1 MRCMDNVTDLQ
12 TGKQA
17 DNQIGVFGKIVAGI
31 LLVSFTVASIIFII
45 AYWPDKLPD
54 PKGNVAPLYRHQ
66 LFHITLAGI
75 PESTNTAAGP
85 LIHINTLL
93 LILVALG
100 GFAGNM
106 IHIATSFVTFIGDK
120 KFERSWILWYCV
132 KPFTAA
138 ALALGF
144 YFVLRGGFLNTSAEA
159 PNINLYGVMTIA
171 ILTGLFTDTATLKM
185 KEVFEVLFK
194 PKDEREG
201 KRDEVPLKPK
211 EEQATGK

>member
-1 MRCMDNVTDLQ
+1 MNNVTDLQ
-12 TGKQA
+12 TGKPA
-17 DNQIGVFGKIVAGI
+17 DNPISLLGKIVAGI
-31 LLVSFTVASIIFII
+31 LLVLFTVASIYFII

-54 PKGNVAPLYRHQ
+54 PKGNIAPLYRHQ

-75 PESTNTAAGP
+75 PDSQQNTATGA
-85 LIHINTLL
+85 LIHINTVL

-144 YFVLRGGFLNTSAEA
+144 YFVFRGGFLNTSAEA

-201 KRDEVPLKPK
+201 KRDEVPFKPK
-211 EEQATGK
+211 DEQAPGK